1 MDNGNGAWNE
11 DQAVRQIIRSHVLYQ
26 LGGAFSGKQS
36 TVPLADAFAR
46 GIGGPEPHPDT
57 PPLLLDCIALDATI
71 PTPPA
76 SVLPPNEQKT
86 LHTLLCRHRERH
98 WRASGSMHPP
108 EADRDEEERIC
119 GIMIEYMNEYVLM
132 RLLWRDTW
140 ALLQQLCPGI
150 SRGHGWEMLRSTTM
164 HTCIRETYVT
174 IAANAAAASDG
185 EAPSAKRQRTG
196 TSAGADGS
204 SSHMSSDDHDER
216 DDGGAADCGRTAPG
230 GMVTIKSCNG
240 IAACLLP
247 NPGQNLRHRRSPV
260 PKGYCG
266 AGFELQYFPKLGLK
280 RPVHGGNPKLSGS
293 KTTVRSVDQA
303 WSRQIAKSVG
313 SHGEI
318 INSSGEYVAARVT
331 IQPAASGGGGPR
343 ARYIALGATIHSFAR
358 GATGCPLKVLML
370 ALNSLGCTGVA
381 GEMPKNGANRR
392 QYVSVVAMLTVLTE
406 LVAGA
411 SDTQPDSVDAA
422 IAKECWAGWVQRAV
436 EVAKP
441 RMKGGTLDLV
451 MQSLLMME
459 WANYNVDINVAAV
472 VKLAAP
478 HIDRVAQLLT
488 YPIDDCLDPAAAVGL
503 VAGSGDWHEVVAA
516 YLGPGAHWGVGGH
529 ANRLAFDVLCADNHR
544 TPGAV
549 IRSAAM
555 AAARRLVLSVITR
568 APGDGV
574 WGTFCNVLHELNA
587 HGVLMHSTVWPLVDA
602 ESGLH
607 PLLTIVCEEACR
619 LGLVDSNYMVSLLS
633 VDSVDEGTVYT
644 ALIVPGTATTILAV
658 RGLQF
663 AGPPGIVRTCTRVV
677 LNSPGG
683 DALPMLVALKAA
695 RPAPWPADVS
705 LVTTSAI
712 LSACGHNG
720 LCFRAKALD
729 VTYQSPLAAAQNRH
743 RLKDPLAD
751 LCVSPW
757 RLEADQLLVRQAVAN
772 GDLDPYSPSL
782 GRVALDGASYEQMF
796 VEPQAS
802 TGTHD
807 ATRLVIIPLVT
818 VQPNSVAKVTALYQ
832 VYRRASTEYYEQ
844 FRGTA
849 ENLHDVVE
857 AVRSQCGDDAPLEAR
872 QGAFKEHFIE
882 RFFSASVTHCSLS
895 PGCPAA
901 VTGGIDDSLLDDT
914 EGGPMSAKIKS
925 LSKSVGVSIISAL
938 RQTGTLPKLLKHLAW
953 QAKLN
958 ESSINLPDAIDRGIA
973 GAAHILCGVM
983 GLPTYG
989 DRGVTGGL
997 CQAERSMIARRA
1009 EVNMLRQ
1016 SAMHNAAEIE
1026 AAKNDREQC
1035 MIKQQAA
1042 ISSLTHEIGAWI
1054 DPLAVDGA
1062 QQPPPA
1068 PAMPPP
1074 AVAAALDA
1082 ATRAQKQFET
1092 ASATASLLDTLLAE

>member
-1 MDNGNGAWNE
+1 ME
-11 DQAVRQIIRSHVLYQ
+11 DDRADAPWHGGQAVRQIIRSQVLYQ

-46 GIGGPEPHPDT
+46 GVGGPKPHPDT
-57 PPLLLDCIALDATI
+57 PPLLLALIALDADI
-71 PTPPA
+71 PALPA
-76 SVLPPNEQKT
+76 DALPANERRT
-86 LHTLLCRHRERH
+86 LDMLMSKHRERH

-108 EADRDEEERIC
+108 ESDRDEEERLC

-132 RLLWRDTW
+132 RLLWPDTW
-140 ALLQQLCPGI
+140 ALLQQLCPDI
-150 SRGHGWEMLRSTTM
+150 SRGQGWELLRSTTM
-164 HTCIRETYVT
+164 HTCIRETY
-174 IAANAAAASDG
+174 AAMAENETG
-185 EAPSAKRQRTG
+185 EPAAKRQRALS
-196 TSAGADGS
+196 SAGGDDTS
-204 SSHMSSDDHDER
+204 SSDEERDER
-216 DDGGAADCGRTAPG
+216 DDSFGGKQCQGVPPG
-230 GMVTIKSCNG
+230 MAMIKSCNG
-240 IAACLLP
+240 IAACLLA

-260 PKGYCG
+260 PKGYSG
-266 AGFELQYFPKLGLK
+266 AGFELLYFPRLGLAPPGHTK
-280 RPVHGGNPKLSGS
+280 GSQRPATS
-293 KTTVRSVDQA
+293 KTTVRSIDYK
-303 WSRQIAKSVG
+303 WSLRIAESAG
-313 SHGEI
+313 SPRAVIEPLGNYEP
-318 INSSGEYVAARVT
+318 ARVT

-343 ARYIALGATIHSFAR
+343 ARYVALGATIHSFAR
-358 GATGCPLKVLML
+358 GSKGCPLKVLML

-392 QYVSVVAMLTVLTE
+392 QYVSVIAMLMVLTE
-406 LVAGA
+406 LVEGA
-411 SDTQPDSVDAA
+411 SDTQPDSVNAA
-422 IAKECWAGWVQRAV
+422 FAKECWAGWVQRAV

-451 MQSLLMME
+451 MRSLLMME

-472 VKLAAP
+472 AKLAGP
-478 HIDRVAQLLT
+478 HIDRVGQLLT
-488 YPIDDCLDPAAAVGL
+488 YPIDDCENPAAAIGF
-503 VAGSGDWHEVVAA
+503 VAGTGNWHEVVAA
-516 YLGPGAHWGVGGH
+516 YLGPGAHWGVETH
-529 ANRLAFDVLCADNHR
+529 ANKLAFDVLCADSHR

-549 IRSAAM
+549 IRDAAM
-555 AAARRLVLSVITR
+555 AAARRLVLSVVTR

-587 HGVLMHSTVWPLVDA
+587 HGVRMDSSVWPLVDA

-607 PLLTIVCEEACR
+607 PLLTVVCEEACR

-633 VDSVDEGTVYT
+633 VDSIDEGTVYT

-663 AGPPGIVRTCTRVV
+663 TGPPGIVRTSTRVV

-695 RPAPWPADVS
+695 RPAPWPADMS

-729 VTYQSPLAAAQNRH
+729 VTYQPPLAAAQNRH

-802 TGTHD
+802 TGTYD
-807 ATRLVIIPLVT
+807 ATRLIIIPLVT
-818 VQPNSVAKVTALYQ
+818 VEPNSIAKVTALYH

-857 AVRSQCGDDAPLEAR
+857 AVRSQCGDDAPLETR

-901 VTGGIDDSLLDDT
+901 VTDGIDDSLLDDT